1 MNFFKLLKFRFS
13 KLYIFL
19 IIIFSI
25 LSAGLSITYPV
36 IIGNIIDKI
45 GITINLTKDFIIL
58 LLVFIL
64 LFVSNLLLNYF
75 LSSYTSKLSKN
86 LRNILFN
93 KINSLPI
100 PILEKFENGNII
112 NLFSA
117 DIENIANGTI
127 QSLSKIIS
135 GIFTIILA
143 TYIMLNLNVSLTI
156 VLILLSIL
164 MFGISKF
171 IVSHTNNMFSKR
183 ANLLANLNSYTE
195 EIISGKKTFDN
206 FNYQNIANKNFNKRN
221 NELYKYGYKMQ
232 FYSSLTNPSTRFI
245 SNLSYII
252 IAMLGIIF
260 CKNGT
265 LTIGNVSTF
274 LIYTNLF
281 TRPFNEITSVFSEIQ
296 TAIASGKRI
305 INFISTTSPIA
316 LPIENSKLL
325 PNEQN
330 YSIEFKNVYFSYTD
344 KPFIQNFNLYIPN
357 GKSIAIVGK
366 TGSGKTTII
375 NLLNRFYE
383 INSGEIL
390 LNNINIQ
397 DININN
403 LRQKIDMVLQDT
415 QIFQGT
421 IKENIAYG
429 KPDATIEEIKNAAKL
444 SFANSFIEK
453 LPSGYDTYI
462 SSSDMLSEGQVQLL
476 NIARIML
483 IKPPILILDEATSN
497 IDLLT
502 ENLIKKAIFKLT
514 ENSTS
519 IIIAHRL
526 STIKNCDLIVFIENG
541 NIVEIGNHEEL
552 INKKGA
558 YYNMYK
564 SQFNIK

>member
-1 MNFFKLLKFRFS
+1 MNSFKLFKFKFS

-19 IIIFSI
+19 IVIFSI

-45 GITINLTKDFIIL
+45 GVATNLINDFIIL
-58 LLVFIL
+58 ALIFIL
-64 LFVSNLLLNYF
+64 LFFSNLLLNYF

-86 LRNILFN
+86 IRNILFD

-100 PILEKFENGNII
+100 PILEKYDNGDII

-135 GIFTIILA
+135 GVFTIVLA
-143 TYIMLNLNVSLTI
+143 TYIMIGLNVSLTLVLI
-156 VLILLSIL
+156 VLSLL
-164 MFGISKF
+164 MFVISKF
-171 IVSHTNNMFSKR
+171 IVSHTNSMFSKR

-206 FNYQNIANKNFNKRN
+206 FNYQNIASKNFNKRN
-221 NELYKYGYKMQ
+221 NELYRYGYKMQ

-252 IAMLGIIF
+252 IAMLGIVF
-260 CKNGT
+260 CKTSN

-296 TAIASGKRI
+296 TAIASRKRI
-305 INFISTTSPIA
+305 IDFIKTTSSA
-316 LPIENSKLL
+316 ELPKANTNTL
-325 PNEQN
+325 PYMSN
-330 YSIEFKNVYFSYTD
+330 YSIEFKNVCFSYTD

-390 LNNINIQ
+390 LNNINIK
-397 DININN
+397 DINIDN
-403 LRQKIDMVLQDT
+403 LRKNIGMVLQDT
-415 QIFQGT
+415 QVFQGT

-429 KPDATIEEIKNAAKL
+429 KPHATMEEIKNAAKL
-444 SFANSFIEK
+444 SFASSFIEK
-453 LPSGYDTYI
+453 LPLGYDTYI
-462 SSSDMLSEGQVQLL
+462 SNSDMLSEGQVQLL

-502 ENLIKKAIFKLT
+502 ENLIKKAILKLT

-526 STIKNCDLIVFIENG
+526 STIQNCDFIVFIENG
-541 NIVEIGNHEEL
+541 NIVEVGNHEEL
-552 INKKGA
+552 MSKKGA

-564 SQFNIK
+564 SQFNID

>member
-1 MNFFKLLKFRFS
+1 MNSFKLFKFKFS

-19 IIIFSI
+19 IVIFSI

-36 IIGNIIDKI
+36 IIGNIIDNI
-45 GITINLTKDFIIL
+45 GVATNLINDFIIL
-58 LLVFIL
+58 ALIFIL
-64 LFVSNLLLNYF
+64 LFFSNLLLNYF

-86 LRNILFN
+86 IRNILFD

-100 PILEKFENGNII
+100 PILEKYENGDII

-135 GIFTIILA
+135 GVFTIVLA
-143 TYIMLNLNVSLTI
+143 TYIMIGLNVSLTL
-156 VLILLSIL
+156 VLIFLSLL
-164 MFGISKF
+164 MFVISKF
-171 IVSHTNNMFSKR
+171 IVSHTNSMFSKR

-206 FNYQNIANKNFNKRN
+206 FNYQNIASKNFNKRN
-221 NELYKYGYKMQ
+221 NELYRYGYKMQ

-252 IAMLGIIF
+252 IAMLGIVF
-260 CKNGT
+260 CKTSN

-296 TAIASGKRI
+296 TAIASRKRI
-305 INFISTTSPIA
+305 IDFIKTTSSA
-316 LPIENSKLL
+316 ELPKANTNTL
-325 PNEQN
+325 PYMPN
-330 YSIEFKNVYFSYTD
+330 YSIEFKNVCFSYTD

-390 LNNINIQ
+390 LNNINIK
-397 DININN
+397 DINIDN
-403 LRQKIDMVLQDT
+403 LRKNIGMVLQDT
-415 QIFQGT
+415 QVFQGT

-429 KPDATIEEIKNAAKL
+429 KPDATMKEIKNAAKL
-444 SFANSFIEK
+444 SFASSFIEK
-453 LPSGYDTYI
+453 LPLGYDTYI
-462 SSSDMLSEGQVQLL
+462 SNSDMLSEGQVQLL

-502 ENLIKKAIFKLT
+502 ENLIKKAILKLT

-526 STIKNCDLIVFIENG
+526 STIQNCDFIVFIENG
-541 NIVEIGNHEEL
+541 NIVEVGNHEEL
-552 INKKGA
+552 MSKKGA

-564 SQFNIK
+564 SQFNID

>member
-1 MNFFKLLKFRFS
+1 MTSFDLFKFKFS

-45 GITINLTKDFIIL
+45 GISNDLINDFIYL
-58 LLVFIL
+58 ALVFIF
-64 LFVSNLLLNYF
+64 LFASNILLNYF

-86 LRNILFN
+86 IRNTLYN
-93 KINSLPI
+93 KINTLPLF
-100 PILEKFENGNII
+100 ILERYEKGDII

-117 DIENIANGTI
+117 DIENISNGTI

-143 TYIMLNLNVSLTI
+143 AIIMFRLNVILTI
-156 VLILLSIL
+156 VLILLSVL

-171 IVSHTNNMFSKR
+171 IVNHTNNMFSKR
-183 ANLLANLNSYTE
+183 ADLLANLNSYAE
-195 EIISGKKTFDN
+195 EIIGGKKTFDN
-206 FNYQNIANKNFNKRN
+206 FNYQKVTNKRFNNRN

-232 FYSSLTNPSTRFI
+232 FYSSLTNPSTRFV

-252 IAMLGIIF
+252 VAMLGIVF
-260 CKNGT
+260 CKGSQ

-281 TRPFNEITSVFSEIQ
+281 TRPFNEITSVITEIQ
-296 TAIASGKRI
+296 TARASIIRI
-305 INFISTTSPIA
+305 KTFLNSTLGIN
-316 LPIENSKLL
+316 LPLTNSNTLQSS
-325 PNEQN
+325 QN
-330 YSIEFKNVYFSYTD
+330 YSIEFKNVDFSYTD

-390 LNNINIQ
+390 LNNINIKN
-397 DININN
+397 INIDN
-403 LRQKIDMVLQDT
+403 LRKNIGMVLQDT
-415 QIFQGT
+415 QVFQGT

-429 KPDATIEEIKNAAKL
+429 KPNATMEEIKNAAKL
-444 SFANSFIEK
+444 SFADSFIEK
-453 LPSGYDTYI
+453 LPLGYDTYI
-462 SSSDMLSEGQVQLL
+462 SSSDMLSEGQIQLL

-483 IKPPILILDEATSN
+483 VKPPILILDEATSN

-502 ENLIKKAIFKLT
+502 ESMIKKAILKLT

-526 STIKNCDLIVFIENG
+526 STIKNCDFIVFIENG
-541 NIVEIGNHEEL
+541 NIVEVGNHDEL

-564 SQFNIK
+564 SQFDL